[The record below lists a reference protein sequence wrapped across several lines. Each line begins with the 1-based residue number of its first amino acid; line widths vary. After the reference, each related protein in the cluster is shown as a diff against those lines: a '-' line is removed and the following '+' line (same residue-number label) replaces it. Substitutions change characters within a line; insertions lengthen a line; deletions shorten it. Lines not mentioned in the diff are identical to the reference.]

1 MGRIY
6 FTDEQLKDLS
16 VNPFVKKASNKAI
29 TYTDE
34 FKEYYVSEYNT
45 GKMPLEILR
54 NAGFDVKALGKQ
66 RVDNLSRRF
75 LSMGKRQ
82 EGFSDLRKET
92 SGRLATK
99 HLTPDEQ
106 ITRLKHQVR
115 YLKQENEFLKKMNF
129 INREAQ
135 WKFKL
140 KQKKN
145 SK

>member
-1 MGRIY
+1 MGRNY
-6 FTDEQLKDLS
+6 FTDEQLKDFL

-66 RVDNLSRRF
+66 RVYNLSRRF

-82 EGFSDLRKET
+82 ECFSYLRKET

-99 HLTPDEQ
+99 PLTPDEQ

-115 YLKQENEFLKKMNF
+115 YLKQFYYALYF
-129 INREAQ
+129 INYFSVLHRGTS
-135 WKFKL
+135 F
-140 KQKKN
+140 
-145 SK
+145 